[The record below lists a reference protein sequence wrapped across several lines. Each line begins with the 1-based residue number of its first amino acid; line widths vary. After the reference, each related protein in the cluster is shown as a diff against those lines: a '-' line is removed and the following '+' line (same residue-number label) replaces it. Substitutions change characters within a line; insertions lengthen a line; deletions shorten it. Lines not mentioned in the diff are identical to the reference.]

1 MRRLVISKPSFWC
14 RHRPNNIL
22 HFFLFSLP
30 EKVVVPLVSSSF
42 LLRGKNLQCDREGR
56 GEGGYKRGQT
66 TTVPP
71 PHLQKAKKM
80 KRVLQQ
86 GSDSFLSLFF
96 LSLLPSWGQG
106 MKKNYYTYFHARKS
120 ATKILAHRRYA
131 MKRGGKGREM

>member
-1 MRRLVISKPSFWC
+1 MTGREGGRGVIKGGRL
-14 RHRPNNIL
+14 L
-22 HFFLFSLP
+22 LSLP
-30 EKVVVPLVSSSF
+30 PTS
-42 LLRGKNLQCDREGR
+42 
-56 GEGGYKRGQT
+56 KR
-66 TTVPP
+66 P
-71 PHLQKAKKM
+71 KKM